1 MGTEI
6 FSIFLFIPIVFF
18 ILNILGL
25 RPPSTRKKALYILII
40 NTLFMSYFL
49 ISGFI
54 GGSFMQ
60 YLVFASLLFVPFQII
75 TLGITWTLL
84 KYSSLKSN
92 N

>member
-6 FSIFLFIPIVFF
+6 FSFLLFIPIIFF

-25 RPPSTRKKALYILII
+25 RSPSTRNKALYILVI
-40 NTLFMSYFL
+40 NTIFMSYFL

-54 GGSFMQ
+54 GGSFKQ
-60 YLVFASLLFVPFQII
+60 HLVFASLLFVPFQII

-84 KYSSLKSN
+84 KYSSSK
-92 N
+92 